1 MAGIYIHV
9 PFCSKRCTYCDFFSS
24 TNMQNKET
32 YVDSVVK
39 ELELRKEYLSGEGIG
54 TIYFGG
60 GTPSQLD
67 IRAFERIFETI
78 SRLYQIDDDAEITLE
93 ANPDDMTLG
102 YVEGIA
108 TLPFNRVSM
117 GVQSF
122 KDEDLHFLNRRHDSR
137 QAFKAI
143 ALCKENGFTN
153 LSIDLIYGLPGQS
166 MEDWQFNLSE
176 AIRLDI
182 PHLSS
187 YHLIYEEGT
196 PLFRQLHTGKVK
208 PVMEELSVAMFTEL
222 IDTLADAGYE
232 QYEISNF
239 AKNKL
244 YSRHN
249 SSYWKGIKYL
259 GVGPSAH
266 SFDGKTRQWN
276 VSSMTKYFK
285 GIAAGL
291 PDVEMEELDTKT
303 SYNDFIITGLRTM
316 WGVDLHELQKL
327 YGEELLTYCM
337 KQAAPHLKNGLLVN
351 ADSVLKLTRQGIFIS
366 DGIMSDLLYV

>member
-78 SRLYQIDDDAEITLE
+78 SRLYQIDEDAEITLE
-93 ANPDDMTLG
+93 ANPDDMTPG

-143 ALCKENGFTN
+143 ALCKENGLIN
-153 LSIDLIYGLPGQS
+153 LSDVLEDGRRVVLYFYPAAMTPGCTT
-166 MEDWQFNLSE
+166 EACDFRDNL
-176 AIRLDI
+176 ARLE
-182 PHLSS
+182 S
-187 YHLIYEEGT
+187 
-196 PLFRQLHTGKVK
+196 QN
-208 PVMEELSVAMFTEL
+208 VAV
-222 IDTLADAGYE
+222 
-232 QYEISNF
+232 
-239 AKNKL
+239 
-244 YSRHN
+244 
-249 SSYWKGIKYL
+249 L
-259 GVGPSAH
+259 GVSKDSLEKLRKFAEHDHLTFPLLS
-266 SFDGKTRQWN
+266 D
-276 VSSMTKYFK
+276 
-285 GIAAGL
+285 
-291 PDVEMEELDTKT
+291 PDLTV
-303 SYNDFIITGLRTM
+303 
-316 WGVDLHELQKL
+316 HKL
-327 YGEELLTYCM
+327 YGAYGEKKLYGKIHVGVIRSTLVINPDGSVALARYNVRAKGHVDSLL
-337 KQAAPHLKNGLLVN
+337 KALE
-351 ADSVLKLTRQGIFIS
+351 KLEK
-366 DGIMSDLLYV
+366 LEK